1 MSEWRETTLGEAL
14 EVRHGFAFK
23 GEHFRDKG
31 DWIVLTPGNFHDQG
45 GFKHK
50 SGKEKYYDGPV
61 PSAYLLSKG
70 DVVVAMTEQTHGLLG
85 STATVP
91 AGDRYLHNQRLGLLR
106 VADLEKLDLRFCY
119 HLMNAPIVRQQIQ
132 ATATG
137 SKVRH
142 TAPERIRDVRV
153 RLPDVATQH
162 LAAGI
167 LDALDDLIEN
177 NRRRVELLEQ
187 MAQAIYREWFVHFR
201 YPGHEDAALV
211 DSPLGP
217 IPEGW
222 EVITSSELLAINPRM
237 PLDRTVERPFITM
250 GDLREWSMICFPSE
264 KKAGSSGSRFQNG
277 DTLFARIT
285 PCLENGKTGYVHSLL
300 PNEIGRGSTEFIV
313 LRGRRVGPAFTYWL
327 AREDDFRAQAIKSM
341 SGASGRQRVRKEC
354 FDSFLTT
361 APPVP
366 LAENFE
372 QVAGPTL
379 AMAYSLARE
388 NQTLAGIRDILLPK
402 LVTGQ
407 IDVSGLDLDA
417 LTESVA

>member
-1 MSEWRETTLGEAL
+1 MRDLMLEFHDGPHATPAPSHEGPVYLGIKNITVAGL
-14 EVRHGFAFK
+14 LNLADVRHIAENDFAHWTRRV
-23 GEHFRDKG
+23 E
-31 DWIVLTPGNFHDQG
+31 P
-45 GFKHK
+45 
-50 SGKEKYYDGPV
+50 E
-61 PSAYLLSKG
+61 AG
-70 DVVVAMTEQTHGLLG
+70 DVVFTYEATLHRYALIPDGFRGCLGRRLALIRPNRDVVLPRFLHFLMLGPTWRSTVTDRIISG
-85 STATVP
+85 STVDRVPIIDFPSFPITVP
-91 AGDRYLHNQRLGLLR
+91 GLDIQHDVVQILG
-106 VADLEKLDLRFCY
+106 A
-119 HLMNAPIVRQQIQ
+119 I
-132 ATATG
+132 
-137 SKVRH
+137 
-142 TAPERIRDVRV
+142 
-153 RLPDVATQH
+153 
-162 LAAGI
+162 
-167 LDALDDLIEN
+167 DDLIEN
-177 NRRRVELLEQ
+177 NRRRIELLEQ

-201 YPGHEDAALV
+201 YPGHEDATLV
-211 DSPLGP
+211 DSHLGP

-237 PLDRTVERPFITM
+237 PLDRSVERPFITM

-264 KKAGSSGSRFQNG
+264 NRAGSSGSRFKNG

-300 PNEIGRGSTEFIV
+300 PNEISRGSTEFIV

-388 NQTLAGIRDILLPK
+388 NQTLAGIRDLLLPK

-407 IDVSGLDLDA
+407 IDVSDLDLDA